1 MEKNKMFIEG
11 EKIFLRAIE
20 EDDLNG
26 NWINWLNNRRVTQ
39 YMNHGV
45 FPYNAQKL
53 HEYYSKVIKSDT
65 DIVLAIVMKENEA
78 HVGNIGVHNIN
89 YINKI
94 GTVGIIIGE
103 ENAWGMGVGTEAII
117 LLSHHL
123 IKNLNLNRLHASTSS
138 DNAGCIK
145 AFEKAG
151 YIKEGVLRQTYYYNG
166 NYHDEVVFSLIRK
179 DLSIQNFEDNN
190 L

>member
-1 MEKNKMFIEG
+1 MFIEG

-53 HEYYSKVIKSDT
+53 HEYYTKVIQSNS
-65 DIVLAIVMKENEA
+65 DIVLAIVMKENKI
-78 HVGNIGVHNIN
+78 HIGNIGVHNIN
-89 YINKI
+89 YIKRT

-103 ENAWGMGVGTEAII
+103 ENAWGKGVGKEAII
-117 LLSHHL
+117 LLSRHL
-123 IKNLNLNRLHASTSS
+123 INNLNLNRLHASTSCE
-138 DNAGCIK
+138 NIGCIK
-145 AFEKAG
+145 SFEKAG
-151 YIKEGVLRQTYYYNG
+151 YTKEGLLRQTYYYDG
-166 NYHDEVVFSLIRK
+166 KYHDEVVFSLIR
-179 DLSIQNFEDNN
+179 EDIS
-190 L
+190 